1 MYTDAKYIH
10 DIIAEYPSTYIYICL
25 DCTNYLLALYNN
37 HFEIGLECVTLPII
51 LELMGSVQ
59 APSVVPSAIDRTCY
73 TYIIMASKHVVI
85 YKKGLEDSEI
95 DDSEVYSLL
104 ISLQLTRNNIVECR
118 YKLEH

>member
-1 MYTDAKYIH
+1 MYPCKYL
-10 DIIAEYPSTYIYICL
+10 YIYASIVQITCL
-25 DCTNYLLALYNN
+25 LCTYNN

-59 APSVVPSAIDRTCY
+59 APSVVPSAIDHTCY

-95 DDSEVYSLL
+95 DEVYSLL